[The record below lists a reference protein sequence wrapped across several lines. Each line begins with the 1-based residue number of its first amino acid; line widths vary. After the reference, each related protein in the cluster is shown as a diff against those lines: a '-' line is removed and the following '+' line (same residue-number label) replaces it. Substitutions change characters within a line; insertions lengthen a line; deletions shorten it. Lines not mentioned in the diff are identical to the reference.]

1 MGMKQMLDLFGMLL
15 IGDGLLSMLHPRR
28 HCLLWEVGPAPCRK
42 LVDEFVE
49 HPSAA
54 RVAGTLELL
63 LGVWL
68 AFGQEDRK
76 AVMERLGI

>member
-1 MGMKQMLDLFGMLL
+1 MKSRTLDVFAMLL
-15 IGDGLLSMLHPRR
+15 VGDGILSLLQTRR
-28 HCLLWEVGPAPCRK
+28 HCLLWQVGPEFCRE

-54 RVAGTLELL
+54 RTAGFAELI

-68 AFGQEDRK
+68 ARREESRPF
-76 AVMERLGI
+76 AIW